1 MATLV
6 SLVGL
11 ALILVGIF
19 GIASPQR
26 LADIVQTWS
35 VRGRF
40 LTAVVVR
47 LVIGITFVFAAP
59 ATRFP
64 TAILVLG
71 VMALVVAV
79 ALMLVG
85 SKRVD
90 ALIQWWFRQSAGF
103 TRGWSILAVLLG
115 AVLVYAGV

>member
-1 MATLV
+1 MAILV

-19 GIASPQR
+19 GILTPQR
-26 LADIVQTWS
+26 LADTVRGWP

-40 LTAVVVR
+40 LTVVGVR
-47 LVIGITFVFAAP
+47 LVIGITFILAAP

-71 VMALVVAV
+71 VAAVVAAV
-79 ALMLVG
+79 ALMLAG

-103 TRGWSILAVLLG
+103 TRGWCILAVLVG
-115 AVLVYAGV
+115 VALVYAGV